1 MKHLLLLLLTLNL
14 TFSFSQPKIGKEI
27 VNTSTIYTIDESW
40 EPKGATR
47 FKADETSYIHISNGY
62 FVISERTRGKTLY
75 LEGDIADLVETTKG
89 GIHFWIKV
97 RGHATVVCDINPLD
111 EGVDIHIYNTVGR
124 YDKYYSG
131 HLATKEEVKKL
142 LENIR
147 KD

>member
-14 TFSFSQPKIGKEI
+14 TLSFSQPKIGKEI
-27 VNTSTIYTIDESW
+27 VNTSTIYTIDDSW
-40 EPKGATR
+40 EPKGATK

-89 GIHFWIKV
+89 CIHFWIKV
-97 RGHATVVCDINPLD
+97 RGHATIVCDINPSD
-111 EGVDIHIYNTVGR
+111 EGVNIHIYNTVGR